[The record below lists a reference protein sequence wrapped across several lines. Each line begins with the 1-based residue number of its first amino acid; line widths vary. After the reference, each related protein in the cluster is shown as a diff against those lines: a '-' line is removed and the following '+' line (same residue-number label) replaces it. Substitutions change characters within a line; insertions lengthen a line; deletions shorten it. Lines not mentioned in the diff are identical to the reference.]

1 MSITQGAPLPD
12 VTKTTTTTQTA
23 PDYYTN
29 YLTQISQAGQGQ
41 LGKTAAEGVAGYD
54 PLQTQGYGALPT
66 AATAY
71 QPGLTAASQTAASA
85 AKGIT
90 PERISALMNPY
101 TTNVVDE
108 MARLSQQNVQRNLLP
123 SLKAGFVG
131 SGGLGSSRYA
141 GALGQSMSDVQRD
154 LTGQQY
160 GALSK
165 GYEGALKAAIDE
177 MTGQT
182 AASRAQA
189 EIAGKEQELGLTGA
203 SALTKAGAERQKY
216 QQAILDY
223 PLTQASNVAGLLRGY
238 QVPISDV
245 KKFVGPEAGAYQTSP
260 LATATGLLGVL
271 GSATAGTAGDRLKS
285 LWEKITSGTATPQET
300 AELITRAYS
309 DPSRGSDIY
318 TPPVPEGSEGTP
330 PI

>member
-12 VTKTTTTTQTA
+12 ITKTTTTTQTA

-29 YLTQISQAGQGQ
+29 YLTQISQAGQGA
-41 LGKTAAEGVAGYD
+41 LGRTAAEGVAGYD
-54 PLQTQGYGALPT
+54 PLQTQGYGAIPT

-71 QPGLTAASQTAASA
+71 QPGLTAAGQTAASA
-85 AKGIT
+85 AAGIT
-90 PERISALMNPY
+90 PERINALMNPY

-108 MARLSQQNVQRNLLP
+108 MSRLSQQNVQRNLLP

-131 SGGLGSSRYA
+131 SGGLGSQRYA
-141 GALGQSMSDVQRD
+141 GALGQSLADVQTN

-182 AASRAQA
+182 AASRAQSD
-189 EIAGKEQELGLTGA
+189 IAKQEQELGLTGA
-203 SALTKAGAERQKY
+203 SALTKGGAERQKY
-216 QQAILDY
+216 QQSILDY
-223 PLTQASNVAGLLRGY
+223 PISQAANVAGLLRGY
-238 QVPISDV
+238 QVPISSQQ
-245 KKFVGPEAGAYQTSP
+245 KFVGPEAGAYRTSP

-285 LWEKITSGTATPQET
+285 LWER
-300 AELITRAYS
+300 LITPAGEINLQPLSQLAS
-309 DPSRGSDIY
+309 D
-318 TPPVPEGSEGTP
+318 TEGTVYDTTGDP
-330 PI
+330 YGGG